1 MVRFL
6 FFLGGGGFSMRRFLK
21 VSFGIFGIIDE
32 IFKRKFYFYYMSCVL
47 NIGV

>member
-6 FFLGGGGFSMRRFLK
+6 FFLGGGGFSMRRFFK
-21 VSFGIFGIIDE
+21 VSLGIFGIIDE